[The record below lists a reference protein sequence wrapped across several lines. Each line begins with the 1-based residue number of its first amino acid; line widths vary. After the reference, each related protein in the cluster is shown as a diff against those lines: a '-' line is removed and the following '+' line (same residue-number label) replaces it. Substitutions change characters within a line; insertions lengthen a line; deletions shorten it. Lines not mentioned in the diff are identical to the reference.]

1 MLRRSRDAKQH
12 LALRVAHLNAAILM
26 EVLNQESGHEQLALR
41 LGTLAR
47 RIIVGEL
54 DAIIVADA
62 VGPDIPVEVI
72 TRQGKPSRC
81 TKKLAARSGQSWWAS
96 EKWSAQSGALLTSAG
111 LGGLARSRHCFAI
124 ARLTAL

>member
-54 DAIIVADA
+54 DASIVANA
-62 VGPDIPVEVI
+62 VGPDIPGEVVE
-72 TRQGKPSRC
+72 RHGKFPGAR
-81 TKKLAARSGQSWWAS
+81 KKWAARSGQVGRPPR
-96 EKWSAQSGALLTSAG
+96 SGLLGA
-111 LGGLARSRHCFAI
+111 AA
-124 ARLTAL
+124 

>member
-12 LALRVAHLNAAILM
+12 LALRVAHLNAAILV

-54 DAIIVADA
+54 DASIVADA
-62 VGPDIPVEVI
+62 MGADIPGEVVE
-72 TRQGKPSRC
+72 RHGKCPGC
-81 TKKLAARSGQSWWAS
+81 MKKMGRKKRPGW
-96 EKWSAQSGALLTSAG
+96 
-111 LGGLARSRHCFAI
+111 
-124 ARLTAL
+124 

>member
-47 RIIVGEL
+47 RIIVGEI
-54 DAIIVADA
+54 DASIVADA
-62 VGPDIPVEVI
+62 MSADIPGEVVA
-72 TRQGKPSRC
+72 RHGKPSRC
-81 TKKLAARSGQSWWAS
+81 TKKMAARSGQVGRPPRCGLLGAS
-96 EKWSAQSGALLTSAG
+96 AY
-111 LGGLARSRHCFAI
+111 
-124 ARLTAL
+124 

>member
-12 LALRVAHLNAAILM
+12 LALRVAHLNAAILV

-54 DAIIVADA
+54 DASIVADA
-62 VGPDIPVEVI
+62 MGADIPGEVV
-72 TRQGKPSRC
+72 
-81 TKKLAARSGQSWWAS
+81 A
-96 EKWSAQSGALLTSAG
+96 
-111 LGGLARSRHCFAI
+111 RHCRLPG
-124 ARLTAL
+124 ARKNGRKERPGW